1 VAETSAKKSLRPHKQ
16 RRLQGK
22 FGGGSLVKLDKKW
35 QSGKRENLAG
45 TNYSVNRQ
53 TFSRGET
60 FWRDGRKIILG
71 PGNSG
76 PGPNQVNFCKTN
88 IFTSTPTLLMVSKF
102 VQRVML

>member
-45 TNYSVNRQ
+45 TNY
-53 TFSRGET
+53 
-60 FWRDGRKIILG
+60 
-71 PGNSG
+71 
-76 PGPNQVNFCKTN
+76 
-88 IFTSTPTLLMVSKF
+88 M
-102 VQRVML
+102 